1 MSPHGSFEVNKLC
14 HSVAICE
21 AVKGDRHNWGNGTDI
36 EPAFVVYLGC
46 KKEEVAEKIRYIN
59 NALGCYWCEIRQPK
73 YLKEFEVEIKIRE
86 MQRNSDDETN
96 GVARY
101 IRHQEA
107 LAEARKI
114 EARRIRELASQAENS
129 AARLRK
135 YLITQMIRS
144 NVQKIDG
151 VSTKIG
157 LRKKQQEVLLN
168 VSPEK
173 LPAEYVKVTY
183 QPDLTKIRKLLKAD
197 AQGAIGWASLG
208 ESHQYSVTIR

>member
-1 MSPHGSFEVNKLC
+1 MTSTRLWELSEEIQQLEN
-14 HSVAICE
+14 AIALIADDKTLTE
-21 AVKGDRHNWGNGTDI
+21 EDR
-36 EPAFVVYLGC
+36 
-46 KKEEVAEKIRYIN
+46 
-59 NALGCYWCEIRQPK
+59 
-73 YLKEFEVEIKIRE
+73 EIKL
-86 MQRNSDDETN
+86 QETFN
-96 GVARY
+96 QWLSKGESFKVKAEQVARY

-107 LAEARKI
+107 IAEARKI
-114 EARRIRELASQAENS
+114 EARRIRELASQAENG

-135 YLITQMIRS
+135 YLIDQMIRS

-197 AQGAIGWASLG
+197 AQGAIAWASLS